1 MPSTVL
7 EKLAKAHSQKG
18 SQPAKAIIVRST
30 AFTQLAVVDVGE
42 DVPARDDRL
51 AIVEDLVLGPVDHK
65 PPFDD
70 PRFEKL
76 EPNSGIRLS
85 YVASRGFTVGS
96 RLISL
101 QLALNAL

>member
-7 EKLAKAHSQKG
+7 EKLAKAHSQKD
-18 SQPAKAIIVRST
+18 SQPANITIARST
-30 AFTQLAVVDVGE
+30 AFTQPAVVDSTHDDVG
-42 DVPARDDRL
+42 DVPVRDDRL
-51 AIVEDLVLGPVDHK
+51 AIVEDLTPGPVDHK

-85 YVASRGFTVGS
+85 YVA
-96 RLISL
+96 
-101 QLALNAL
+101 